1 MNTIRGKNIVCSM
14 LVDSEYYPI
23 FCAKTAEF
31 NVNQDE
37 IETTS
42 VNSGSSREYVPG
54 MMNATLSMTGVT
66 TLDNSN
72 SRVSVLYLMQQSI
85 RRQVRDLIITLTDD
99 NGDDIVISFQAIIT
113 ATGFTRDVASYS
125 QSSVTFRVTGDINF
139 DTVILPPSPETV
151 YSDYYSITAGI
162 STLTVTDLIGV
173 DILMVARTG
182 SIHNEITG
190 TPTGREFAFNGTT
203 GTITFDSSIP
213 FESGEDVYVEWKE

>member
-14 LVDSEYYPI
+14 LVDSTYYPI

-31 NVNQDE
+31 NINQDE

-66 TLDNSN
+66 TLDNTN
-72 SRVSVLYLMQQSI
+72 SRISVLYLMQQSI

-99 NGDDIVISFQAIIT
+99 DANDIVISFQAIIV

-125 QSSVTFRVTGDINF
+125 QCSVNFRVTGDIGF
-139 DTVILPPSPETV
+139 DSIIVPPTPETV
-151 YSDYYSITAGI
+151 YSDYYGITAGI

-173 DILMVARTG
+173 EILMVARSG
-182 SIHNEITG
+182 SVHEEITG
-190 TPTGREFAFNGTT
+190 TPTGRQFAFNGTT
-203 GTITFDSSIP
+203 GTLTFDASIP
-213 FESGEDVYVEWKE
+213 FNTGEDVYVEWKE